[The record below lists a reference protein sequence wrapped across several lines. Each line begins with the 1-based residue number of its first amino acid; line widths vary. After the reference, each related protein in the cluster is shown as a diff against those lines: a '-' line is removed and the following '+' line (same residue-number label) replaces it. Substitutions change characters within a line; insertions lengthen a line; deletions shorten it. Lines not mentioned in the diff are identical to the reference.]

1 MTTIKQIPVS
11 QSVWE
16 EIVELKNSNQTF
28 DDLLSHMIDLEK
40 KNRLMEDMKKKEN
53 EGEYV
58 EMTFES

>member
-28 DDLLSHMIDLEK
+28 DDLLSHMVDLEK
-40 KNRLMEDMKKKEN
+40 KNRLIEDMKKIED
-53 EGEYV
+53 EGEFV

>member
-1 MTTIKQIPVS
+1 MTTTKQIPIS
-11 QSVWE
+11 QTLWE
-16 EIVELKNSNQTF
+16 EIIELKGSNQTL